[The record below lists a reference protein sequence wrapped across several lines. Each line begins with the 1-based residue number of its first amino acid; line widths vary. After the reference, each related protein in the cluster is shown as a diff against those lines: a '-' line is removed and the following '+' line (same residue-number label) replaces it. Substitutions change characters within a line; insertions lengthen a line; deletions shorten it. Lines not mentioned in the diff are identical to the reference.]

1 MRMVTSFAFRA
12 GLARTTATAMFC
24 QCPVRSPVDGR
35 ARIDQNPGGTVSDIV
50 GGFVGGDRFA
60 QQGLAAA
67 QAIFDAMIRA
77 KESGIVESGITTVRR
92 KSAGGPFAC
101 ESRSLGSAIQ
111 DGVLHLRP
119 AGAHESRPGEVD
131 AGARATRLTFF
142 ISVQRSFTNERSL
155 ALDAPRERRA
165 TSRKSIRVRATPAK

>member
-67 QAIFDAMIRA
+67 QAIFDAIDSREGIGDSRIRNHDREA
-77 KESGIVESGITTVRR
+77 EVGWG
-92 KSAGGPFAC
+92 
-101 ESRSLGSAIQ
+101 SLC
-111 DGVLHLRP
+111 V
-119 AGAHESRPGEVD
+119 
-131 AGARATRLTFF
+131 
-142 ISVQRSFTNERSL
+142 
-155 ALDAPRERRA
+155 
-165 TSRKSIRVRATPAK
+165 